1 MKKIF
6 ILLIL
11 ILGLNLGY
19 SIEFLPNFDYYY
31 QMELAKDM
39 HRHGFLETALELLI
53 RIHNFRRTPEDLKA
67 ESLYLMGEISYERG
81 DFKTAIDDWEILYNL
96 YPDNELTDKIL
107 ERLAV
112 IRTDMKRREKLK
124 VSAIDMAND
133 YYRHNFADFAK
144 EKFLEIYHDPDAS
157 ENDKA

>member
-39 HRHGFLETALELLI
+39 HRHG
-53 RIHNFRRTPEDLKA
+53 
-67 ESLYLMGEISYERG
+67 
-81 DFKTAIDDWEILYNL
+81 
-96 YPDNELTDKIL
+96 
-107 ERLAV
+107 
-112 IRTDMKRREKLK
+112 
-124 VSAIDMAND
+124 
-133 YYRHNFADFAK
+133 
-144 EKFLEIYHDPDAS
+144 
-157 ENDKA
+157 